1 MKKFFSILFL
11 FITVVAFSQ
20 TNFKPD
26 DLLKARTGKQ
36 TLVNDFAGILTGDQ
50 TQALEDKLVMFDD
63 STSIQ
68 IAVVIVPTLGGKD
81 IADFNVE
88 LLRAWGVGNKN
99 NNGVVLLI
107 AKDDRKLNIT
117 TGYGLEGALPDV
129 TAKQI
134 IDEVIVPFFKGDDY
148 YGGINNGINTIMQ
161 AVKGEYV
168 APKGY
173 KKKSKPGH
181 SGIFY
186 IILIIIILAI
196 SSRGRGG
203 GGTFMSRR
211 GMRGLGSTIF
221 WGSMLGSGRGGSGF
235 GGDSSGGGFGGF
247 GGGSGGGG
255 GASGSW

>member
-1 MKKFFSILFL
+1 
-11 FITVVAFSQ
+11 
-20 TNFKPD
+20 
-26 DLLKARTGKQ
+26 LLKARTGKQ

-50 TQALEDKLVMFDD
+50 TQALENKLVMFDD

-148 YGGINNGINTIMQ
+148 YGGINNGTNTIMQ

-168 APKGY
+168 AP
-173 KKKSKPGH
+173 
-181 SGIFY
+181 
-186 IILIIIILAI
+186 
-196 SSRGRGG
+196 
-203 GGTFMSRR
+203 
-211 GMRGLGSTIF
+211 
-221 WGSMLGSGRGGSGF
+221 
-235 GGDSSGGGFGGF
+235 
-247 GGGSGGGG
+247 
-255 GASGSW
+255 